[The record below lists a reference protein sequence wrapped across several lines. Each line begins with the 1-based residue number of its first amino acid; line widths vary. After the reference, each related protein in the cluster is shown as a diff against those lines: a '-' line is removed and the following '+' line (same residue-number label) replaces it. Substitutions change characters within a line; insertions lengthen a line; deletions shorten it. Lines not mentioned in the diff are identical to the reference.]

1 MSRSVATVPRRG
13 LIVLTSAVALT
24 AIACDTGD
32 GRDLRPAGPDQTAS
46 VFNSTTTTIPAD
58 PAVLG
63 SGLPGEGV
71 GELGLTLRAPWDD
84 EAVIDVRFTC
94 DSAGGESGEGLSP
107 ALSWSGIP
115 VEATNLAVVVTDLSA
130 DGFVHWVVAGIDPGV
145 TGLGEGEAPAGGI
158 QGTNGFGEVGWGGP
172 CPPPGTGEHEYLVQL
187 HALDQD
193 LGLAPGFDGDDGHPG
208 DRGVVDR
215 HRQRRRALQ
224 RRTARCRGV
233 EQHHGPAGHQH
244 DRDRHSQ
251 HGGGDDHDRRLTGR
265 LTVG

>member
-1 MSRSVATVPRRG
+1 VRRSVATVPRRG
-13 LIVLTSAVALT
+13 LLVFVPAVALLT
-24 AIACDTGD
+24 VACDTGD
-32 GRDLRPAGPDQTAS
+32 GRELRPAGPDQTAS

-71 GELGLTLRAPWDD
+71 GELGLTLRAPWED
-84 EAVIDVRFTC
+84 EAAIDVRFTC
-94 DSAGGESGEGLSP
+94 DSAGGASGEGLSP

-130 DGFVHWVVAGIDPGV
+130 DGFVHWVVTGIDPGV

-187 HALDQD
+187 HALDRD
-193 LGLAPGFDGDDGHPG
+193 LGFAPGFDGEEAIPDIEAASIATVS
-208 DRGVVDR
+208 VVGR
-215 HRQRRRALQ
+215 YSAAPRAAAATSTTL
-224 RRTARCRGV
+224 RPTASTAV
-233 EQHHGPAGHQH
+233 TTAVI
-244 DRDRHSQ
+244 
-251 HGGGDDHDRRLTGR
+251 TAVTTT
-265 LTVG
+265 TVA